1 MSVKIINK
9 IADFQDMH
17 QLARRALAYRLL
29 MLQSRVEKTG
39 FAYSSHMQGSWLRL
53 WEYSSAIIESGVDS
67 RMRVLD
73 AGGTGTIFSYYLA
86 SEGCEVFSVDID
98 KKKVIDANKLAK
110 FWKYKMVN
118 LCESITDLS
127 FKDDVFDRV
136 FSICVIEHLSL
147 EDQPKAIRE
156 LVRVLKK
163 DGMLVLS
170 FDFGKNGADN
180 PILSKDEVFSRIIEP
195 SGLEVLN
202 NWEFSTDVLD
212 YGDSSPD
219 RTFGIVFLK
228 KPGENNLPRFREI
241 YLHPLSERKFDGY
254 EASCPLL
261 DLFPFRGN
269 VMWRAI
275 YKIYRCFNALLE
287 ERIRVIR

>member
-29 MLQSRVEKTG
+29 VLQSRVENTG
-39 FAYSSHMQGSWLRL
+39 FAYSSHMQGNWLRL

-86 SEGCEVFSVDID
+86 SEGCEVLTVDID
-98 KKKVIDANKLAK
+98 KKKVIDANKLATS
-110 FWKYKMVN
+110 WKYKMVN

-163 DGMLVLS
+163 DGILVLS

-180 PILSKDEVFSRIIEP
+180 PILSKGEVFSRIIEP

-212 YGDSSPD
+212 YGDASPD

-228 KPGENNLPRFREI
+228 KSGENNLPRFREI
-241 YLHPLSERKFDGY
+241 YLHPLAERKFDGH
-254 EASCPLL
+254 EAFRPLL
-261 DLFPFRGN
+261 DLFPFQGN
-269 VMWRAI
+269 VMWRVI

-287 ERIRVIR
+287 ERIRIIR